1 MKTYFLSISLFFSV
15 TFFVLAQDSDVEY
28 RVTKEYNENGD
39 LIRYDSIKTQK
50 NKWVSSHYSFNFNEE
65 DLDSLLGG
73 LKHIGNGIN
82 VFISDSISQR
92 IDQVLKDKN
101 FHIWMD
107 EFDHNDFSFKVKGM
121 DSLATHARIKM
132 HHYKEKNDSIMEKYL
147 EKELKHIEKKLE
159 KIKEKIK
166 QEKKTIRHITVRF
179 RWLKAISQNNH
190 KGAF

>member
-39 LIRYDSIKTQK
+39 LILYDSIRTQK

-166 QEKKTIRHITVRF
+166 QEKK
-179 RWLKAISQNNH
+179 NNSTH
-190 KGAF
+190 HRKI

>member
-1 MKTYFLSISLFFSV
+1 
-15 TFFVLAQDSDVEY
+15 
-28 RVTKEYNENGD
+28 NGD
-39 LIRYDSIKTQK
+39 LIRYDSIRTQK

-132 HHYKEKNDSIMEKYL
+132 HHYKKNNDSIMEKYL